1 MLISDRIRPVWLEE
15 SRRRE
20 YKITGKFSGK
30 IYLQKGNEWY
40 KRK

>member
-20 YKITGKFSGK
+20 YKITGKFNGK
-30 IYLQKGNEWY
+30 IYLQKGDGWY